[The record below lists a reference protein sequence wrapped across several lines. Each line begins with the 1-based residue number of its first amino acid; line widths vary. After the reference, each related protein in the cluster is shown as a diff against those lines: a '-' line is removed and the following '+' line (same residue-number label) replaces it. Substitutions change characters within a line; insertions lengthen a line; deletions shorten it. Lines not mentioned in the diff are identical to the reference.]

1 MFLFYDAFPDYL
13 ENHFT
18 IEKSYESSVFK
29 LSLFVISGS
38 WSLFLNE
45 LAFKLGFLA
54 VHGDGGGVLLLQSNS
69 IHILLSS
76 CNISIRHIGHG
87 TCL

>member
-13 ENHFT
+13 ENHFA

-38 WSLFLNE
+38 RSLFLNE
-45 LAFKLGFLA
+45 LAFELRFLA
-54 VHGDGGGVLLLQSNS
+54 VHGDGGDVLLLQSNS